1 MAKEE
6 LIGSKNRDLV
16 LRTAGR
22 ISVLIGD
29 KYYPLNFDEG
39 STSSSKDDN
48 TNDSNSVN
56 SIVSAESI
64 DGYLNNDIQ
73 YPGDNKM
80 IVLSNGDIYTTLNGE
95 YKKLFSPTSAQE
107 INSFNKVISFLAN
120 PGFRMQYQTLIANL
134 NANFLNGK
142 RDVDFVQNS
151 NNIKLRNLVVDSISS
166 SDGKFYYKNGV
177 FSMGN
182 TEDTQTNKEYISDKI
197 SIGPGITIT
206 KIEELESFKYIPYD
220 NTVVND
226 LFSLE
231 GDFNYSDISQLIS
244 FANSTNTID
253 TSSYTADEV
262 IDLYNKLSSYI
273 YFKLNNSSLW
283 EKYQDIKNKYCDI
296 DSLPFNKSCY
306 KLYITSSDGISIYD
320 QFDAVVKYVEYEKDG
335 VTTDN
340 TCEIDDTY
348 TKKEVSTNI
357 KCCVTQI
364 GDGYICVTT
373 NFESNLYKYGLENT
387 YSENISTNNYNNVI
401 TFKSYDYGENYDCY
415 TDKSININNICFKN
429 NYIGDI
435 SGLTYLNNILAGY
448 GIYIVEDCY
457 LINPKIHNE
466 FRIIDNSSEQTID
479 VTLYKYFSLLDSGNV
494 LFSGQLING
503 LEVNIYANKECTIY
517 TGDATFI
524 LQSNTYNTFRCVP
537 ISQSELKWIKTN

>member
-16 LRTAGR
+16 FRTAGR

-29 KYYPLNFDEG
+29 KYYPLNFGEE

-48 TNDSNSVN
+48 TNNSNSVN
-56 SIVSAESI
+56 SVISTESI

-80 IVLSNGDIYTTLNGE
+80 IVLSNGDVYVTLNGE

-273 YFKLNNSSLW
+273 YFKLNNSSL
-283 EKYQDIKNKYCDI
+283 
-296 DSLPFNKSCY
+296 
-306 KLYITSSDGISIYD
+306 
-320 QFDAVVKYVEYEKDG
+320 
-335 VTTDN
+335 
-340 TCEIDDTY
+340 
-348 TKKEVSTNI
+348 
-357 KCCVTQI
+357 
-364 GDGYICVTT
+364 
-373 NFESNLYKYGLENT
+373 
-387 YSENISTNNYNNVI
+387 
-401 TFKSYDYGENYDCY
+401 
-415 TDKSININNICFKN
+415 
-429 NYIGDI
+429 
-435 SGLTYLNNILAGY
+435 
-448 GIYIVEDCY
+448 
-457 LINPKIHNE
+457 
-466 FRIIDNSSEQTID
+466 
-479 VTLYKYFSLLDSGNV
+479 
-494 LFSGQLING
+494 
-503 LEVNIYANKECTIY
+503 
-517 TGDATFI
+517 
-524 LQSNTYNTFRCVP
+524 
-537 ISQSELKWIKTN
+537 

>member
-16 LRTAGR
+16 FRTAGR

-29 KYYPLNFDEG
+29 KYYPLNFGEEP
-39 STSSSKDDN
+39 TSSSKDDN
-48 TNDSNSVN
+48 TNNSNSVN
-56 SIVSAESI
+56 SVISAESI

-80 IVLSNGDIYTTLNGE
+80 IVLSNGDVYVTLNGE

-177 FSMGN
+177 FSMNN
-182 TEDTQTNKEYISDKI
+182 TGDTEANKEYISDKI

-253 TSSYTADEV
+253 ASSYTTDEV
-262 IDLYNKLSSYI
+262 IDLYNKLSNYI
-273 YFKLNNSSLW
+273 YFKLNDSSLW
-283 EKYQDIKNKYCDI
+283 DKYQDIKNKYCDI

-373 NFESNLYKYGLENT
+373 NFESNLYKYGIENT
-387 YSENISTNNYNNVI
+387 YSENISTNNYNNII

-435 SGLTYLNNILAGY
+435 SGLTYLNNVLDGY

-466 FRIIDNSSEQTID
+466 FRIVDNSSEQTID
-479 VTLYKYFSLLDSGNV
+479 VTLYKYFSLLDSGNI
-494 LFSGQLING
+494 LFSGELING
-503 LEVNIYANKECTIY
+503 LEVNIYANKECSVY

>member
-16 LRTAGR
+16 FRTAGR

-29 KYYPLNFDEG
+29 KYYRLNFGEG

-48 TNDSNSVN
+48 TNNSNSVN
-56 SIVSAESI
+56 SVISSESI

-80 IVLSNGDIYTTLNGE
+80 IVLSNGDVYVTLNGE

-182 TEDTQTNKEYISDKI
+182 TEDTEANKEYISDKI

-231 GDFNYSDISQLIS
+231 GDFNYPDISQLIS
-244 FANSTNTID
+244 FANSVNTID
-253 TSSYTADEV
+253 TSSYTTDEV
-262 IDLYNKLSSYI
+262 IDLYNKLSNYI
-273 YFKLNNSSLW
+273 YFKLSDSSLW
-283 EKYQDIKNKYCDI
+283 NNYQDIKNKYCDI

-348 TKKEVSTNI
+348 TKKEVSKNI

-387 YSENISTNNYNNVI
+387 YSENISTSNYNNVI

-415 TDKSININNICFKN
+415 TEKSISINNICFKN

-435 SGLTYLNNILAGY
+435 NGLTYLNNVLDGY

-479 VTLYKYFSLLDSGNV
+479 VTLYKYFSLLGSGNV
-494 LFSGQLING
+494 LFSGELING

-517 TGDATFI
+517 TGDGTFI

>member
-16 LRTAGR
+16 FRTAGR

-29 KYYPLNFDEG
+29 KYYPLNFGEG
-39 STSSSKDDN
+39 STSSSKDDD
-48 TNDSNSVN
+48 TNNSNSVN
-56 SIVSAESI
+56 SVISAESI

-73 YPGDNKM
+73 YPGDDKM
-80 IVLSNGDIYTTLNGE
+80 IVLSNGDIYVTLNGE
-95 YKKLFSPTSAQE
+95 YKKLFSSKGTQD
-107 INSFNKVISFLAN
+107 INSFNNVISFLAN

-142 RDVDFVQNS
+142 RDVDFVQNRD
-151 NNIKLRNLVVDSISS
+151 NIKLRNLVVDSISS

-177 FSMGN
+177 FSMNN
-182 TEDTQTNKEYISDKI
+182 TEDTQANKEYISDKI

-231 GDFNYSDISQLIS
+231 GDFNYSDMSQLVS

-253 TSSYTADEV
+253 TSSYTTDEV
-262 IDLYNKLSSYI
+262 IDLYNKLSNYI
-273 YFKLNNSSLW
+273 YFKLSDSNLW
-283 EKYQDIKNKYCDI
+283 DNYQDIKNKYCDI
-296 DSLPFNKSCY
+296 ESLPFNKSCY

-320 QFDAVVKYVEYEKDG
+320 QFDAVVKYIEYEKDG

-387 YSENISTNNYNNVI
+387 YSENISTNNYNGVI

-415 TDKSININNICFKN
+415 TEKSININNICFKN

-435 SGLTYLNNILAGY
+435 SGLTYLNNILDGY

-494 LFSGQLING
+494 LFSGELING
-503 LEVNIYANKECTIY
+503 LEVNIYANKECSIY

>member
-22 ISVLIGD
+22 VSVLIGD
-29 KYYPLNFDEG
+29 KYYSLNFGEE
-39 STSSSKDDN
+39 STSSSKDDD
-48 TNDSNSVN
+48 TNNSNSVN
-56 SIVSAESI
+56 SVISTESI

-80 IVLSNGDIYTTLNGE
+80 IVLSNGDVYVTLNGE
-95 YKKLFSPTSAQE
+95 YKKLFSPTGAQN
-107 INSFNKVISFLAN
+107 INSFNNVISFLAN

-177 FSMGN
+177 FSMNN
-182 TEDTQTNKEYISDKI
+182 TENTETNKEYISDKI

-226 LFSLE
+226 LFSIE

-262 IDLYNKLSSYI
+262 IDLYNKLSNYI
-273 YFKLNNSSLW
+273 YFKLNDSSLW
-283 EKYQDIKNKYCDI
+283 DKYQDIKNKYCDI

-335 VTTDN
+335 VITDN

-373 NFESNLYKYGLENT
+373 NFESNLYKYGSEST

-401 TFKSYDYGENYDCY
+401 TFKTYDYGENYDCY

-435 SGLTYLNNILAGY
+435 NGLTYLNNTLDGY

-494 LFSGQLING
+494 LFSGELING
-503 LEVNIYANKECTIY
+503 LEVNIYANKQCSVY

-537 ISQSELKWIKTN
+537 ISQSELK

>member
-22 ISVLIGD
+22 VSILIGD
-29 KYYPLNFDEG
+29 KYYPLNFGEE

-48 TNDSNSVN
+48 TNNSNSVN
-56 SIVSAESI
+56 SVVSAESI

-73 YPGDNKM
+73 YPGDGKI
-80 IVLSNGDIYTTLNGE
+80 IVLSNGDVYVTLNGG
-95 YKKLFSPTSAQE
+95 YKKLFSPTGAQE

-142 RDVDFVQNS
+142 RDVDFIQNS

-182 TEDTQTNKEYISDKI
+182 TEDIEANKEYISDKI
-197 SIGPGITIT
+197 SIGPGVTIT

-231 GDFNYSDISQLIS
+231 GDFNYSDMSQLIS

-262 IDLYNKLSSYI
+262 MDLYNKLSNYI
-273 YFKLNNSSLW
+273 YFKLNDSSLW

-320 QFDAVVKYVEYEKDG
+320 QFDAVVKYVEYEKGG

-348 TKKEVSTNI
+348 VKKEVSKNI

-415 TDKSININNICFKN
+415 TEKSININNICFKN

-435 SGLTYLNNILAGY
+435 SGLIYLNNILDGY

-457 LINPKIHNE
+457 LINPKIYNE
-466 FRIIDNSSEQTID
+466 FRIVDNSSEQTID
-479 VTLYKYFSLLDSGNV
+479 VTLYKYFSLLGSGNV
-494 LFSGQLING
+494 LFSGELING
-503 LEVNIYANKECTIY
+503 LEVNIYANKECTVY
-517 TGDATFI
+517 TSDATFI